1 MNKEEAAERIMNDII
16 YDKKQEKIEKI
27 AAGITE
33 LLFMTFRAI
42 MCYLLCETAKVP
54 VIVAVIV
61 FFVWTKLH
69 AIYRVLMCIAKNQG
83 AKPWHY

>member
-16 YDKKQEKIEKI
+16 YDEKQEKIEKI
-27 AAGITE
+27 VAGIAE
-33 LLFMTFRAI
+33 LLFMVFRAI

-54 VIVAVIV
+54 AIAAVIV

-83 AKPWHY
+83 AKLWRY